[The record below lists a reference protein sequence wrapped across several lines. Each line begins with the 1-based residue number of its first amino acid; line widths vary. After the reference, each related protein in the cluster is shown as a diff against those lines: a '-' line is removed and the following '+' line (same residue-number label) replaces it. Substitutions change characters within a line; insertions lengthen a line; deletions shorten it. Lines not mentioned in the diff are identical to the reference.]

1 MSFYLDQRFKSR
13 NVNGSR
19 LYKLI
24 LKNLLERV
32 SRSDYEGLYLV
43 EKNNLIASKVPA
55 TDKILEKLIKTED
68 EESIAV
74 AHAIAELAFK
84 NYENFTT

>member
-1 MSFYLDQRFKSR
+1 MSFYLDSRFKSR

-32 SRSDYEGLYLV
+32 SKSDYEGLYLV
-43 EKNNLIASKVPA
+43 EKTNLIASKVPA
-55 TDKILEKLIKTED
+55 TDKILEKLIKTEE

-84 NYENFTT
+84 NHVNFTT

>member
-84 NYENFTT
+84 NHVNFTT